1 MDAATIKE
9 LANTVKTIGENKD
22 VFLWLV
28 ISDYLF
34 SVSIAA
40 LVVAGFSYCVRLF
53 SRTMSSHFEET
64 LMQIRAI
71 LDIGE
76 AGHVTRDEAS
86 RIIEKVRELQKKL
99 ENRN

>member
-22 VFLWLV
+22 AFLWLV
-28 ISDYLF
+28 FSDHLF
-34 SVSIAA
+34 SISIVA
-40 LVVAGFSYCVRLF
+40 LLVAGVSYCIRLF

-71 LDIGE
+71 LDIGD

-86 RIIEKVRELQKKL
+86 RIIEKVRELQKK
-99 ENRN
+99 NV